1 MYIKGEINVERM
13 KSVQGATATNASL
26 RQINND
32 HVKFENAFS
41 YNIQHIY
48 ACIVFILCFGRKNI
62 NNLPS
67 FHSQQTTFLIL
78 SKTHYVHVAFS
89 IFFLSFVFF
98 TSIISN
104 FINSYVEN

>member
-41 YNIQHIY
+41 YNIQHICMY
-48 ACIVFILCFGRKNI
+48 
-62 NNLPS
+62 S
-67 FHSQQTTFLIL
+67 FHIMFWEKKYQQSTQFSFTTD
-78 SKTHYVHVAFS
+78 Y
-89 IFFLSFVFF
+89 IFD
-98 TSIISN
+98 TK
-104 FINSYVEN
+104 